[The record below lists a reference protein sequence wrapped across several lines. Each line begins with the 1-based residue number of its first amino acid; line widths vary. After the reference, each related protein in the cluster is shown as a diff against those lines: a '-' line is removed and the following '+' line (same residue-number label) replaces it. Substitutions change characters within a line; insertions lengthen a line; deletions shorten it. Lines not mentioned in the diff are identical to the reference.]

1 VQHSQSLCRTL
12 LGIKTFQPPL
22 FHKPKSAKQ
31 PAVDTGKNEDVQA
44 ETKNYQSLTL
54 NFSCQV
60 QNGDVIYFLEGVEI
74 FRAIFHSENC
84 TNVFFEK
91 LKSNDSFLTLS
102 HEQRRKIY
110 AAVRQVLAEESVEVS
125 EEQIKEYEGEAL
137 RQLALNLL
145 KESIE
150 RSTKRVSENLPQAVA
165 MVFEKIVHATFFAG
179 ANELRDILKVPEQK
193 YSAKDIKDVLFQADW
208 ERIKLLS
215 GVTRGGARN
224 IKHSWTDKER
234 NCLVLND
241 ERLKPIWTEAKRIE
255 MGTV

>member
-1 VQHSQSLCRTL
+1 
-12 LGIKTFQPPL
+12 
-22 FHKPKSAKQ
+22 
-31 PAVDTGKNEDVQA
+31 
-44 ETKNYQSLTL
+44 
-54 NFSCQV
+54 
-60 QNGDVIYFLEGVEI
+60 
-74 FRAIFHSENC
+74 
-84 TNVFFEK
+84 
-91 LKSNDSFLTLS
+91 
-102 HEQRRKIY
+102 
-110 AAVRQVLAEESVEVS
+110 
-125 EEQIKEYEGEAL
+125 L

-241 ERLKPIWTEAKRIE
+241 ERLKPIWTEAKRIAIAAQKSKE
-255 MGTV
+255 SGRSLRWSEQVKGAYPDLPQDLIELLSAPRSADAKPANIALTHAARLCIPTSYSTRRLREEIKAWKLKEG